1 MADDFR
7 RPVETFTART
17 PRVVAASKL
26 HRAAAR
32 RKAGRFLVEGFNSVD
47 AAVRAGAVVE
57 LFATEDALG
66 RFGELVAA
74 ASASGR
80 PVSPIDASAAASL
93 AETVTTTGVFATCDA
108 AAVTAPAE
116 AVIAAGRE
124 AGVLIVPVAAND
136 PGNAGTIIRMADALG
151 AGGVLFAGDSV
162 DPLGGKAVRS
172 SAGSLFNVPVARE
185 RDVAA
190 VEEMLADAGFS
201 TLATAMD
208 GETVLGRDPLPDDPV
223 AWLFGN
229 EAHGLPEDVLAR
241 ATARVSIP
249 IRGGAESLNLAT
261 AAAMCMWETARGR

>member
-47 AAVRAGAVVE
+47 AAVRAGAVLEV
-57 LFATEDALG
+57 FATAGARE
-66 RFGELVAA
+66 RFADLLAGVD
-74 ASASGR
+74 R
-80 PVSPIDASAAASL
+80 PVSLIDDSAAASL
-93 AETVTTTGVFATCDA
+93 AETVTTTGLFAVCDG
-108 AAVTAPAE
+108 AAVTATLGDA
-116 AVIAAGRE
+116 ISAGVA
-124 AGVLIVPVAAND
+124 AGVLIVPVGTAD

-151 AGGVLFAGDSV
+151 AGGVVFAGDCV

-172 SAGSLFNVPVARE
+172 SAGSVFNVPVARE

-190 VEEMLADAGFS
+190 VEEALAAAGFS

-208 GETVLGRDPLPDDPV
+208 GELALGRDELPGAPV

-229 EAHGLPEDVLAR
+229 EAHGLPADVLER